1 MPRSKSALVE
11 VFDVGDAR
19 QGTFRARL
27 QNFRKLGIPAS
38 NPGKGQR
45 LRYSAGDLYQLLLAL
60 ELTEYGLDPAL
71 VVKTI
76 RDDWSLQ
83 HGFFTAI
90 QYAIQLFP
98 SSKDIYVVMH
108 MSVLSAGLGPRGIVS
123 TNEELSVRSAPN
135 PITVKYGSDVDFTKL
150 LQEPGE
156 RLSVFNLSDRIRA
169 LRKALSLG
177 DSS

>member
-1 MPRSKSALVE
+1 MKRNQRNASKRIARSPLPASTARSPRPAPTFAYAEVESALVE

-27 QNFRKLGIPAS
+27 QNFRKLGIPAK

-45 LRYSAGDLYQLLLAL
+45 LRYSAADLFQLLLAL

-76 RDDWSLQ
+76 RDDWSIQ

-90 QYAIQLFP
+90 QYATQ
-98 SSKDIYVVMH
+98 SSPLKRHLRGYAHECVV
-108 MSVLSAGLGPRGIVS
+108 GEPRPP
-123 TNEELSVRSAPN
+123 R
-135 PITVKYGSDVDFTKL
+135 
-150 LQEPGE
+150 
-156 RLSVFNLSDRIRA
+156 DRVNQRRAVCPIRA
-169 LRKALSLG
+169 ESDHR
-177 DSS
+177 